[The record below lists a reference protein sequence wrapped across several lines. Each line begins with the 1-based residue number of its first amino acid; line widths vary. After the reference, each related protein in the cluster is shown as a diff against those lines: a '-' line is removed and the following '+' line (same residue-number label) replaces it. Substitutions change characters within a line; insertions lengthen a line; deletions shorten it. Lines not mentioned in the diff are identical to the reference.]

1 MSKKNILSGKNRH
14 NTPDPQADVGL
25 NTAHAEPMLSQQK
38 YIRQIVHDINNYL
51 MVMQIYCDTLAENL
65 PANADTQHVTA
76 MQQNIKMIAATLHE
90 LSSPKPVD
98 KPNSMMSISAFWD
111 YLQTQKKFISLIC
124 GEQAKIEFLHKGPSV
139 VDGPQG
145 DSKLDL
151 SDDSQLKI
159 VFQEKLFH
167 RVLMQILRNSVEAF
181 LVFAQHNRTL
191 EKSPNGAKS
200 DILTV
205 QFWLEVRESR
215 LLLHIKDNGPGFKM
229 GGEKKV
235 LLEGIST
242 KSGENRGYGLPAAL
256 RLVELWG
263 GELHIFPQKDEQFPG
278 AHLYLSFP
286 ILATL

>member
-1 MSKKNILSGKNRH
+1 MPEPHAAS
-14 NTPDPQADVGL
+14 AL
-25 NTAHAEPMLSQQK
+25 NTSHVEPMLSQQK

-51 MVMQIYCDTLAENL
+51 MVMQIYCDSLAENL
-65 PANADTQHVTA
+65 PANADTQHITA

-124 GEQAKIEFLHKGPSV
+124 GEQAKIEFLYKGPSV
-139 VDGPQG
+139 VDGLQSDATLG
-145 DSKLDL
+145 L
-151 SDDSQLKI
+151 SDNSQVKI

-167 RVLMQILRNSVEAF
+167 RVLMQILRNAVEAF
-181 LVFAQHNRTL
+181 LVFAQYRRTL
-191 EKSPNGAKS
+191 EKSSNGVKS
-200 DILTV
+200 DNLTV
-205 QFWLEVRESR
+205 QFWLEVHESR
-215 LLLHIKDNGPGFKM
+215 LLLHIKDNGPGFKK
-229 GGEKKV
+229 GDEKKV

-256 RLVELWG
+256 HLVELWG

-286 ILATL
+286 IIARL